1 MVVNSHS
8 TPQEGSS
15 AGVRRHQSQCSVC
28 SHPQRQEIE
37 DAWLNWANT
46 TELADKYR
54 LSRDALYRHM
64 HALGCYSERQSRRK
78 RLYENILERAQ
89 MTSFRG
95 SDLVRILKEYALLC
109 EREEANQAARVPG
122 QEVLDSVPGQECEV
136 PAGEG
141 SPLEEPTP
149 LPVSEVESVPT
160 AEGNEQGEPAVT
172 PPASP
177 ETQILDPAVTNTLQ

>member
-109 EREEANQAARVPG
+109 EREEANQAASVPG
-122 QEVLDSVPGQECEV
+122 QEVLDLVPGQEAGL
-136 PAGEG
+136 PAGDG

-149 LPVSEVESVPT
+149 QTVPEIEPLPATEV
-160 AEGNEQGEPAVT
+160 NEQGEPAVT

-177 ETQILDPAVTNTLQ
+177 EPQVLEAAVTNTVQ